1 VELPKFQIR
10 TQGGY
15 KMRYFLVPV
24 LAGLFFLL
32 GLVAAR
38 AEPTPGEIDRID
50 AATRVF
56 DQMPGMIPAFVLHNA
71 KGIAVIPGEVKAG
84 FIFGGELGG
93 GVLVSRL
100 PDGSWSPPAFISV
113 AGGSFGLQIGG
124 EVRDIVLV
132 FNTNSSMA
140 NIENGRIN
148 LGGDV
153 SVAAGPAGADMG
165 VTATNIPQVYSYVRS
180 AGAFIG
186 ATVAGSVLSFD
197 FNSNRDLY
205 GTSDPLRMQA
215 RGIPAPA
222 LRFTCAVTRATG
234 ARSRVCG

>member
-1 VELPKFQIR
+1 
-10 TQGGY
+10 
-15 KMRYFLVPV
+15 MRYFLVPTLV
-24 LAGLFFLL
+24 SFFLLL
-32 GLVAAR
+32 GLVAAK
-38 AEPTPGEIDRID
+38 AEPTPGEIDRIE

-56 DQMPGMIPAFVLHNA
+56 NEIPGMIPAFVLHNA

-100 PDGSWSPPAFISV
+100 PNGSWSPPALISV

-153 SVAAGPAGADMG
+153 SVAVGPGGADVGM
-165 VTATNIPQVYSYVRS
+165 TTNVPQVYSYVRS

-186 ATVAGSVLSFD
+186 ATVEGSVLSFD
-197 FNSNRDLY
+197 FNANRDLY
-205 GTSDPLRMQA
+205 GTSDPLRMEA

-222 LRFTCAVTRATG
+222 QRFTCAVTRATG
-234 ARSRVCG
+234 ARSKVCG